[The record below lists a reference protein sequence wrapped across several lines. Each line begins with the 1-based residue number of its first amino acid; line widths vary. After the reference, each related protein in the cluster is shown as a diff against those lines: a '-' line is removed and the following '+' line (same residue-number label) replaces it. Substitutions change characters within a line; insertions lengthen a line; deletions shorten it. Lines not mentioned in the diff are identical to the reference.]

1 MVQWTEKPAVKPQ
14 ASAPKPEEPRVAP
27 RPVRKARKG
36 RLAGPLQALTV
47 CAVFGALVASFF
59 MYQGSTQSK
68 HPAAAQRQAVPDRD
82 VTTGRIVIM
91 DQAECRELGFDNQ
104 SGRTVQ
110 KGNVSCSDAPAYN
123 GSATPSLYRHPTNRL
138 ESIRKS
144 FAQ

>member
-14 ASAPKPEEPRVAP
+14 VSAPKQEEPPVMP
-27 RPVRKARKG
+27 RPLRKARRS

-47 CAVFGALVASFF
+47 CAVFGALIAGFF
-59 MYQGSTQSK
+59 MYQDTTHSK
-68 HPAAAQRQAVPDRD
+68 HPPAQRQAAQQERD
-82 VTTGRIVIM
+82 VTTGLIVIM

-110 KGNVSCSDAPAYN
+110 KGSVSCHDTPSYN

>member
-1 MVQWTEKPAVKPQ
+1 
-14 ASAPKPEEPRVAP
+14 
-27 RPVRKARKG
+27 
-36 RLAGPLQALTV
+36 V
-47 CAVFGALVASFF
+47 CAVFGALVAGFF
-59 MYQGSTQSK
+59 MYQGTTHSK
-68 HPAAAQRQAVPDRD
+68 HPPAQRQAMQDRD

-110 KGNVSCSDAPAYN
+110 KGSVSCHDTPAYN

-144 FAQ
+144 FSQ